1 MAVSEAS
8 ARTRVR
14 NYSDG
19 SEKLVNVRNDTHKEN
34 NDSTS
39 GCHPV
44 FINSFTY
51 VGTLVLFIICLEILS
66 LPTLPFPLNKSM
78 LVSNDEDFAKNKHM
92 KYLFIALWSLH
103 FMRRTLEVLFV
114 HEYKRRMP
122 VIESV
127 GAPVYYW
134 FFAVWNSWSLRPQ
147 CDYEQSFL
155 ALVILGSTIFFLGE
169 TGNCIC
175 HIQLRNLRNET
186 RSNSISS
193 SASRHVIPYGFLF
206 NYVSCPH
213 YFFEILTWTGFFLAT
228 WTLAAVLFLVA
239 TIVTLVVYA
248 GKKHKAYLQEFDGK
262 GGTEIYPANRK
273 ALIPFIY

>member
-1 MAVSEAS
+1 MAEAL
-8 ARTRVR
+8 VR
-14 NYSDG
+14 AAEI
-19 SEKLVNVRNDTHKEN
+19 EKLVNVRNDTQEN
-34 NDSTS
+34 MEISTAS

-51 VGTLVLFIICLEILS
+51 VGTLVLFIITLEIPS
-66 LPTLPFPLNKSM
+66 LPALPFPLNNSM
-78 LVSNDEDFAKNKHM
+78 LISNDADFAKNKHM
-92 KYLFIALWSLH
+92 KYLFIALWALH

-114 HEYKRRMP
+114 HRYKRRMP
-122 VIESV
+122 IIESA

-134 FFAVWNSWSLRPQ
+134 FFAIWIAWSMRSESG
-147 CDYEQSFL
+147 YEQSFL
-155 ALVILGSTIFFLGE
+155 VFVILGSLVFLIGE
-169 TGNCIC
+169 IGNCIC
-175 HIQLRNLRNET
+175 HIQLRKFRNEKRT
-186 RSNSISS
+186 SFISS
-193 SASRHVIPYGFLF
+193 SASRHVLPHGLLF

-228 WTLAAVLFLVA
+228 WTLPAVLFLLA

-262 GGTEIYPANRK
+262 DGNEIYPVNRK